1 MITIDDNAK
10 VTITGD
16 MKDQA
21 ANSGCIILEITK
33 RLDDDDPKMA
43 LAYLQTIYG
52 LICELGDRINSRE
65 IDKNDERIKKAME
78 RRMKER
84 GMKNGN
90 TEQHDTS
97 SGNAADSSKS

>member
-16 MKDQA
+16 MKEQA

-33 RLDDDDPKMA
+33 KLDDDDPKMA

-65 IDKNDERIKKAME
+65 IEKSDERVKKNIE

-90 TEQHDTS
+90 TKQHDTS
-97 SGNAADSSKS
+97 NSDATNSSKS